1 MKTKKLISTATAALA
16 GGASEV
22 TQMRNELEL
31 ISKYERQVEEYVKEG
46 SQLQTQLTNLIKNP
60 EALLGAEVGGLI
72 NKIGEIMSKGNSIGL
87 TIAQIDK
94 NFAGTFKNSMV
105 MALANGFTKW
115 HATSIDT
122 LEAAIKSAGLQ
133 NEKFEDETAKIQALF
148 NSSQAAEGNLSALQ
162 SLSAINSHM
171 LKQMQSLGQL
181 ISVQNLAASTYMG
194 LCCTNPPPAGTL
206 QPHE

>member
-1 MKTKKLISTATAALA
+1 MKTKKLISTAAAALA

-148 NSSQAAEGNLSALQ
+148 DSSQASEGNLAAVQ

-181 ISVQNLAASTYMG
+181 ISVQNLAVSTYMAEKTSQEKIRIDG
-194 LCCTNPPPAGTL
+194 I
-206 QPHE
+206 

>member
-1 MKTKKLISTATAALA
+1 MKTKKLISTAAAALA

-181 ISVQNLAASTYMG
+181 ISVQNLAASTYMAEKTSQEKIRIDG
-194 LCCTNPPPAGTL
+194 I
-206 QPHE
+206 

>member
-46 SQLQTQLTNLIKNP
+46 SQLQTQITNLIKNP
-60 EALLGAEVGGLI
+60 APLLGAEVGGLI

-181 ISVQNLAASTYMG
+181 ISVQNLAASTYMAEKTSQEKIRIDG
-194 LCCTNPPPAGTL
+194 I
-206 QPHE
+206 

>member
-1 MKTKKLISTATAALA
+1 MKTKKLISTAAAALA

-72 NKIGEIMSKGNSIGL
+72 NKIGEIMSKVNSIGI

-181 ISVQNLAASTYMG
+181 ISVQNLAASTYMAEKTSQEKIRIDG
-194 LCCTNPPPAGTL
+194 I
-206 QPHE
+206 

>member
-46 SQLQTQLTNLIKNP
+46 SQLQTQITNLIKNP
-60 EALLGAEVGGLI
+60 APLLGAEVGGLI

-148 NSSQAAEGNLSALQ
+148 NSSQASEGNLAAVQ

-181 ISVQNLAASTYMG
+181 ISVQNLAASTYMAEKTSQEKIRIDG
-194 LCCTNPPPAGTL
+194 I
-206 QPHE
+206 

>member
-181 ISVQNLAASTYMG
+181 ISVQNLAASTYMAEKTSQEKIRIDG
-194 LCCTNPPPAGTL
+194 I
-206 QPHE
+206 